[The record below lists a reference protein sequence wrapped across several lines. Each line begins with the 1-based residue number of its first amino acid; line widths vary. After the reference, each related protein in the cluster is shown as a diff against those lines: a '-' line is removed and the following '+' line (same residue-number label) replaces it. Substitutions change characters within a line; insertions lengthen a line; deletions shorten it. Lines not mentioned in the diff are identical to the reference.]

1 MIRDESIEA
10 YLGRLASG
18 EPTPGGGATGALA
31 VAEGAGL
38 LAMAAR
44 FSAAEEDARA
54 SEGLIAACLGLADGD
69 ERGFGAVAE
78 AFGLPRDT
86 PEARSRRSAAIQAAL
101 AEAVRPP
108 RGIVDAAERALDLA
122 ERVLDAANPNVLSD
136 VGAALGCVR
145 GGLTAAA
152 VTLETNLG
160 PLRDEGLEGIVRTD
174 VDRADRLVARAD
186 ALLGRVRAAVTG

>member
-1 MIRDESIEA
+1 MIRDESIDS

-86 PEARSRRSAAIQAAL
+86 PEDRARRSAAIQAAL

-160 PLRDEGLEGIVRTD
+160 PLRDEGLEGVLRTD

>member
-1 MIRDESIEA
+1 MIRDESIES

-136 VGAALGCVR
+136 VGAALGCIR

-160 PLRDEGLEGIVRTD
+160 PLRDEGVEGILRTD

>member
-1 MIRDESIEA
+1 MIRDESIES

-86 PEARSRRSAAIQAAL
+86 PETRSRRSAAIQAAL

-108 RGIVDAAERALDLA
+108 RGIVDAAARALDLA

-160 PLRDEGLEGIVRTD
+160 PLRDEGLEGVLRTD

>member
-1 MIRDESIEA
+1 MIRDESIES

-86 PEARSRRSAAIQAAL
+86 LEDRARRSAAIQAAL
-101 AEAVRPP
+101 AEAVQPP
-108 RGIVDAAERALDLA
+108 RGIVDVAERALDLA

-186 ALLGRVRAAVTG
+186 ALLGRVRAAVAG

>member
-1 MIRDESIEA
+1 MIRDESIES

-108 RGIVDAAERALDLA
+108 RGIVDAAERALDVA

-160 PLRDEGLEGIVRTD
+160 PLRDEGLEGILRTD

>member
-108 RGIVDAAERALDLA
+108 RGIVDAAARALDLA

-136 VGAALGCVR
+136 VGAALGCIR

-160 PLRDEGLEGIVRTD
+160 PLRDEGVEGILRTD

>member
-1 MIRDESIEA
+1 MIRDESIES

-44 FSAAEEDARA
+44 FSAAEEDARS

-86 PEARSRRSAAIQAAL
+86 PEDRARRSAAIQAAL

-108 RGIVDAAERALDLA
+108 RGIVDAAARALDLA

-160 PLRDEGLEGIVRTD
+160 PLRDEGLEGILRTD

>member
-1 MIRDESIEA
+1 MIRDESIES

-86 PEARSRRSAAIQAAL
+86 PEVRARRSAAIQAAL

-108 RGIVDAAERALDLA
+108 RGIVDVAERALDLA

-160 PLRDEGLEGIVRTD
+160 PLRDEGLEGVLRTD

>member
-1 MIRDESIEA
+1 MIRDESIDS

-108 RGIVDAAERALDLA
+108 RGIVHAAERALDLA
-122 ERVLDAANPNVLSD
+122 EHVLDAANPNVLSD
-136 VGAALGCVR
+136 VGAALGCIR

-160 PLRDEGLEGIVRTD
+160 PLRDEGLEGILRTD

-186 ALLGRVRAAVTG
+186 ALLGRVRAAVAG

>member
-1 MIRDESIEA
+1 MIRDESIES

-86 PEARSRRSAAIQAAL
+86 LEDRARRSAAIQAAL

-108 RGIVDAAERALDLA
+108 RGIVDAAARALDLA

-160 PLRDEGLEGIVRTD
+160 PLRDEGLEGVLRTD

>member
-1 MIRDESIEA
+1 MIRDESIES

-44 FSAAEEDARA
+44 FSAAEEDARS

-108 RGIVDAAERALDLA
+108 RGIVDAAERALDVA

-136 VGAALGCVR
+136 VGAALGCIR

>member
-1 MIRDESIEA
+1 MIRDESIES

-44 FSAAEEDARA
+44 FSAAEEDARS

-108 RGIVDAAERALDLA
+108 RGIVHAAERALDLA
-122 ERVLDAANPNVLSD
+122 EHVLDAANPNVLSD
-136 VGAALGCVR
+136 VGAALGCIR

-160 PLRDEGLEGIVRTD
+160 PLRDEGLEGILRTD

>member
-1 MIRDESIEA
+1 MIRDESIES

-44 FSAAEEDARA
+44 FSAAEEDARS

-108 RGIVDAAERALDLA
+108 RGIVDAAARALDLA

>member
-1 MIRDESIEA
+1 MIRDESIES

-44 FSAAEEDARA
+44 FSAAEEDARS

-86 PEARSRRSAAIQAAL
+86 LEDRARRSAAIQAAL

-160 PLRDEGLEGIVRTD
+160 PLRDEGLEGILRTD

>member
-1 MIRDESIEA
+1 MIRDESIES

-136 VGAALGCVR
+136 VGAALGCIR

-160 PLRDEGLEGIVRTD
+160 PLRDEGLEGILRTD

>member
-1 MIRDESIEA
+1 MIRDESIES

-108 RGIVDAAERALDLA
+108 RGIVDAAARALDLA

-186 ALLGRVRAAVTG
+186 ALLGRVRAAITG

>member
-1 MIRDESIEA
+1 MIRDESIES

-54 SEGLIAACLGLADGD
+54 SEVLIAACLGLADGD

-136 VGAALGCVR
+136 VGAALGCIR

-160 PLRDEGLEGIVRTD
+160 PLRDEGLEGILRTD

-186 ALLGRVRAAVTG
+186 ALLGRVRAAITG

>member
-1 MIRDESIEA
+1 MIRDESIES

-44 FSAAEEDARA
+44 FSAAEEDARS
-54 SEGLIAACLGLADGD
+54 SEGLIVACLGLADGD

-101 AEAVRPP
+101 TEAVRPP

-136 VGAALGCVR
+136 VGAALGCIR

-160 PLRDEGLEGIVRTD
+160 PLRDEGLEGILRTD

>member
-1 MIRDESIEA
+1 MIRDESIES

-86 PEARSRRSAAIQAAL
+86 PEDRARRSAAIQAAL

-160 PLRDEGLEGIVRTD
+160 PLRDEGLEGILRTD

-186 ALLGRVRAAVTG
+186 ALLGRVRAAVAG

>member
-1 MIRDESIEA
+1 MIRDESIES

-122 ERVLDAANPNVLSD
+122 EHVLDAANPNVLSD

-160 PLRDEGLEGIVRTD
+160 PLRDEGLEGILRTD

>member
-1 MIRDESIEA
+1 MIRDESIES

-86 PEARSRRSAAIQAAL
+86 PETRSRRSAAIQAAL

-136 VGAALGCVR
+136 VGAALGCIR

>member
-1 MIRDESIEA
+1 MIRDESIES

-31 VAEGAGL
+31 LAEGAGL

-86 PEARSRRSAAIQAAL
+86 PEARARRSAAIQAAL

-108 RGIVDAAERALDLA
+108 RGIVDAAERALGLA

-160 PLRDEGLEGIVRTD
+160 PLRDEGLEGVLRTD

>member
-1 MIRDESIEA
+1 MIRDESIES

-54 SEGLIAACLGLADGD
+54 SERLIGACLGLADGD

-86 PEARSRRSAAIQAAL
+86 PEARARRSAAIQAAL

-160 PLRDEGLEGIVRTD
+160 PLRDEGLEGILRTD

>member
-1 MIRDESIEA
+1 MIRDESIES

-44 FSAAEEDARA
+44 FSAAEEDARS

-86 PEARSRRSAAIQAAL
+86 PEDRARRSAAIQAAL

-108 RGIVDAAERALDLA
+108 RGIVDVAERALDLA

>member
-1 MIRDESIEA
+1 MIRDESIES

-44 FSAAEEDARA
+44 FSAAEEDARS

-86 PEARSRRSAAIQAAL
+86 PEDRARRSAAIQAAL

-136 VGAALGCVR
+136 VGAALGCIR

-186 ALLGRVRAAVTG
+186 ALLGRVRAAVAG

>member
-1 MIRDESIEA
+1 MIRDESIES

-31 VAEGAGL
+31 LAEGAGL

-86 PEARSRRSAAIQAAL
+86 PEARARRSAAIQAAL
-101 AEAVRPP
+101 AKAVRPP
-108 RGIVDAAERALDLA
+108 RGIVDAAARALDLA

-136 VGAALGCVR
+136 VGAALGCIR
-145 GGLTAAA
+145 GGLIAAA

>member
-1 MIRDESIEA
+1 MIRDESIES

-44 FSAAEEDARA
+44 FSAAEEDARS
-54 SEGLIAACLGLADGD
+54 SECLIAACLGLADGD

-86 PEARSRRSAAIQAAL
+86 PEDRARRSAAIQAAL

-108 RGIVDAAERALDLA
+108 RGIVDAAARALDLA

-160 PLRDEGLEGIVRTD
+160 PLRDEGLEGILRTD

>member
-1 MIRDESIEA
+1 MIRDESIES

-86 PEARSRRSAAIQAAL
+86 PEDRARRSAAIQAAL

-108 RGIVDAAERALDLA
+108 RGIVDAAARALDLA

-160 PLRDEGLEGIVRTD
+160 PLRDEGLEGIVRAD

>member
-1 MIRDESIEA
+1 MIRDESIES

-160 PLRDEGLEGIVRTD
+160 PLRDEGLEGVLRTD

-186 ALLGRVRAAVTG
+186 ALLGRVRAAVAG

>member
-1 MIRDESIEA
+1 MIRDESIES

-44 FSAAEEDARA
+44 FSAAEEDAQA

-86 PEARSRRSAAIQAAL
+86 PEARARRSAAIQAAL

-108 RGIVDAAERALDLA
+108 RGIVDTAERALDLA

-160 PLRDEGLEGIVRTD
+160 PLRDEGLEGVLRTD

>member
-1 MIRDESIEA
+1 MIRDESIES

-78 AFGLPRDT
+78 AYGLPRDT

-136 VGAALGCVR
+136 VGAALGCIR

-160 PLRDEGLEGIVRTD
+160 PLRDEGVEGILRTD

>member
-1 MIRDESIEA
+1 MIRDESIES

-86 PEARSRRSAAIQAAL
+86 PETRSRRSAAIQAAL

-160 PLRDEGLEGIVRTD
+160 PLRDEGLEGILRTD

>member
-1 MIRDESIEA
+1 MIRDESIES

-108 RGIVDAAERALDLA
+108 RGIVDAAARALDLA

-136 VGAALGCVR
+136 VGAALGCIR

-160 PLRDEGLEGIVRTD
+160 PLRDEGLEGILRTD

>member
-1 MIRDESIEA
+1 MIRDESIES

-101 AEAVRPP
+101 AEAVQPP
-108 RGIVDAAERALDLA
+108 RGIVDAAARALGLA

-136 VGAALGCVR
+136 VGAALGCIR

-160 PLRDEGLEGIVRTD
+160 PLRDEGLEGILRTD

>member
-54 SEGLIAACLGLADGD
+54 SEVLIAACLGLADGD

-86 PEARSRRSAAIQAAL
+86 PVARSRRSAVIQAAL

-108 RGIVDAAERALDLA
+108 RGIVDAAARALDLA

-136 VGAALGCVR
+136 VGAALGCIR
-145 GGLTAAA
+145 GGLTAAT

-160 PLRDEGLEGIVRTD
+160 PLRDEGVEGILRTD

-186 ALLGRVRAAVTG
+186 ALLGRVRAAITG

>member
-1 MIRDESIEA
+1 MIRDESIES

-44 FSAAEEDARA
+44 FSAAEENARA

-86 PEARSRRSAAIQAAL
+86 PEDRARRSAAIQAAL

-160 PLRDEGLEGIVRTD
+160 PLRDEGLEGVLRTD

>member
-1 MIRDESIEA
+1 MIRDESIES

-160 PLRDEGLEGIVRTD
+160 PLRDEGLEGVLRTD

>member
-1 MIRDESIEA
+1 MIRDESIES

-108 RGIVDAAERALDLA
+108 RGIVDAAERALDVA

-136 VGAALGCVR
+136 VGAALGCIR

-160 PLRDEGLEGIVRTD
+160 PLRDEGLEGILRTD

>member
-1 MIRDESIEA
+1 MIRDESIES

-86 PEARSRRSAAIQAAL
+86 LEDRARRSAAIQAAL

-108 RGIVDAAERALDLA
+108 LGIVDAAERALDLA

-136 VGAALGCVR
+136 VGAALGCIR

-160 PLRDEGLEGIVRTD
+160 PLRDEGLEGILRTD

>member
-1 MIRDESIEA
+1 MIRDESIES

-86 PEARSRRSAAIQAAL
+86 PEDRARRSAAIQAAL
-101 AEAVRPP
+101 AEAVQPP
-108 RGIVDAAERALDLA
+108 RGIVDGAERALDLA

-160 PLRDEGLEGIVRTD
+160 PLRDEGLEGILRTD